1 MDNDYGYPKEFKDQV
16 LRDADMFG
24 VATAA
29 ARHNVGKSSVYRWRD
44 ARDLERLE
52 VASKRSGLMT
62 YAAVV
67 LVGLVAVY
75 FAASIY
81 LG

>member
-1 MDNDYGYPKEFKDQV
+1 MDNDYGYPKAFRDQV

-24 VATAA
+24 VAAA
-29 ARHNVGKSSVYRWRD
+29 AAKHNVGKSSVYRWRD
-44 ARDLERLE
+44 DRDLKRLE
-52 VASKRSGLMT
+52 MASKRSGFMT
-62 YAAVV
+62 YAAIA